1 MKKKKMLKHMEE
13 LHEQIFEDSQR
24 LLAIWELHKENLGTC
39 INCEFPYPC
48 PTVDAF
54 YLCDCCPE

>member
-1 MKKKKMLKHMEE
+1 MEE